1 MAMRTRHDKPS
12 QRMHHRLTAPLGV
25 KIQGR
30 LYRTVDWSLGGV
42 RIQDEGQCKGLSNT
56 QAVLIVP
63 FQGMEIRL
71 PVKLKYERSA
81 EFGQHTVFSFV
92 DLGERQHETL
102 KLFVDELVKGSMIPA
117 EDMIN
122 RLDVPTTPVLMI
134 DKQKPAGNLPWYR
147 RNPRTWVFTA
157 LYLLAG
163 LALTLWLA
171 MLVYV
176 NVFKMEI
183 QTARLETP
191 LQLQNT
197 AIDKAEAFVTQGQ
210 ALQLRV
216 GDTAE
221 VYVPTLRMRVQTQI
235 RRIEPLTF
243 VQGGIPLLSNQR
255 LLVAKVQMSLDAAT
269 ANKIKARIENPAGL
283 PIVVLFNRHR
293 PLGMWWRR

>member
-1 MAMRTRHDKPS
+1 
-12 QRMHHRLTAPLGV
+12 MHHRLTAPLGV

>member
-1 MAMRTRHDKPS
+1 
-12 QRMHHRLTAPLGV
+12 MHHRLTAPLGV

-102 KLFVDELVKGSMIPA
+102 KLFVDELVKGSMVPA

>member
-1 MAMRTRHDKPS
+1 
-12 QRMHHRLTAPLGV
+12 MHHRLTAPLGV

-42 RIQDEGQCKGLSNT
+42 RIQDDGQCKGLSNT
-56 QAVLIVP
+56 QAVLVVP

-81 EFGQHTVFSFV
+81 DFGQHTVFSFV
-92 DLGERQHETL
+92 DLGERQHEAL

-134 DKQKPAGNLPWYR
+134 DKQKPAGNLPWFR

-163 LALTLWLA
+163 LGLTLWLA

-176 NVFKMEI
+176 NVFKMEV
-183 QTARLETP
+183 QTARLQTP
-191 LQLQNT
+191 LQLENT
-197 AIDKAEAFVTQGQ
+197 VINKAEAFVTQGQ

-221 VYVPTLRMRVQTQI
+221 IYIPTLQMRAKSKI
-235 RRIEPLTF
+235 KDLKPLTF
-243 VQGGIPLLSNQR
+243 VQGGIPMLSNQR
-255 LLVAKVQMSLDAAT
+255 LLVAQVVMTLDPT
-269 ANKIKARIENPAGL
+269 TTNRIKAKVENPAGL

-293 PLGMWWRR
+293 PLGMWWRQ

>member
-1 MAMRTRHDKPS
+1 
-12 QRMHHRLTAPLGV
+12 
-25 KIQGR
+25 
-30 LYRTVDWSLGGV
+30 
-42 RIQDEGQCKGLSNT
+42 
-56 QAVLIVP
+56 
-63 FQGMEIRL
+63 MEIRL

-81 EFGQHTVFSFV
+81 DFGQHTVFSFV
-92 DLGERQHETL
+92 DLGERQHEAL

-134 DKQKPAGNLPWYR
+134 DKQKPAGNLPWFR

-163 LALTLWLA
+163 LGLTLWLA

-176 NVFKMEI
+176 NVFKMEV
-183 QTARLETP
+183 QTARLQTP
-191 LQLQNT
+191 LQLENT
-197 AIDKAEAFVTQGQ
+197 VINKAEAFVTQGQ

-221 VYVPTLRMRVQTQI
+221 IYIPTLQMRAKSKI
-235 RRIEPLTF
+235 KDLKPLTF
-243 VQGGIPLLSNQR
+243 VQGGIPMLSNQR
-255 LLVAKVQMSLDAAT
+255 LLVAQVVMTLDPT
-269 ANKIKARIENPAGL
+269 TTNRIKAKVENPAGL

-293 PLGMWWRR
+293 PLGMWWRQ

>member
-1 MAMRTRHDKPS
+1 MRIRHDKPS

-42 RIQDEGQCKGLSNT
+42 RIQDDGQCKGLSIT

-71 PVKLKYERSA
+71 PIKLKYERSA
-81 EFGQHTVFSFV
+81 DFGQHTVFSFV
-92 DLGERQHETL
+92 DLGERQHEAL
-102 KLFVDELVKGSMIPA
+102 KLFVDELVKGSMVPA

-134 DKQKPAGNLPWYR
+134 DKQKPANNLPWYR

-157 LYLLAG
+157 IYLLAG
-163 LALTLWLA
+163 AALTLWLA

-176 NVFKMEI
+176 NVFKMEV

-197 AIDKAEAFVTQGQ
+197 VIDKAEAFITQGQ
-210 ALQLRV
+210 ALQLRI

-221 VYVPTLRMRVQTQI
+221 IYIPTLQMRTKSQI
-235 RRIEPLTF
+235 KTLQPLTF

-255 LLVAKVQMSLDAAT
+255 LLVARVEMSLDPAA
-269 ANKIKARIENPAGL
+269 ANRIKAKVENPAGL